1 MRAQILTASLLLVV
15 PLAAGCGRARADTAD
30 NAALYSAKFGVAGN
44 CPADAAPMRPSPSG
58 TMADFNGDGYVCMP
72 LIRTAAGDSLGLTVD
87 NDAAAAEGAPLEP
100 DMYRG
105 M

>member
-15 PLAAGCGRARADTAD
+15 PLATGCGRARADTAD
-30 NAALYSAKFGVAGN
+30 NAALSSAKFGVAGN
-44 CPADAAPMRPSPSG
+44 CPADAAPMRPSPLG
-58 TMADFNGDGYVCMP
+58 TVADFNGDGYVCTP
-72 LIRTAAGDSLGLTVD
+72 LIHTAVGDSLGLTVD

-100 DMYRG
+100 NLYRG